1 MKIHLPHEGSLFH
14 RIVVDDNAHL
24 SGDAL
29 QPYVE
34 QAVELADACKAPVHI
49 QSVGEI
55 TANIIFPEVA

>member
-1 MKIHLPHEGSLFH
+1 MKIHLPHEGSPFH
-14 RIVVDDNAHL
+14 RIVVETDTHL

-29 QPYVE
+29 MPYVE

-55 TANIIFPEVA
+55 TDTIIFPEAA